1 MKKIVTIGI
10 AILIGFSLATPVV
23 SGNTT
28 LIDETTTI
36 SAGGN
41 KTHELRFNKT
51 RYLQI
56 NVEVKDEEGLVNLH
70 LLEEDEYE
78 NYEQGREFE
87 TIPEGSSTRVSSTTL
102 TGFGLTEGN
111 YYLVIENVDQDTNV
125 ELSLEVIILSEEDN
139 SPGFTST
146 LLLMAGITAVAI
158 YRKKKR

>member
-10 AILIGFSLATPVV
+10 AILISFSLATPVV
-23 SGNTT
+23 SADIT
-28 LIDETTTI
+28 LIDENTTI
-36 SAGGN
+36 SAGGY

-56 NVEVKDEEGLVNLH
+56 NVEVKDEEGLVNVY

-102 TGFGLTEGN
+102 TGFGVTEGN
-111 YYLVIENVDQDTNV
+111 YYLVLENVEQDTDV
-125 ELSLEVIILSEEDN
+125 EVSLEVTILTEDS

-146 LLLMAGITAVAI
+146 LLLIAGITAVAI